1 MNKIITA
8 KEARE
13 KGLKFYFTGK
23 PCKRGHVVKRRV
35 IGRHCVACEKQRKD
49 EGF

>member
-13 KGLKFYFTGK
+13 LGLKFYFTGK

-49 EGF
+49 KGF